1 MTLLN
6 VGQPIGGII
15 QIAYTVPDIEKA
27 VRSYAQ
33 DLKLGPWFLRGPL
46 QARKPVYR
54 GNPQKLELSIA
65 IAYSGHV
72 MIELIQQH
80 DEQPSV
86 YRELIDRQGYG
97 FHHWGIAS
105 DRFDDD
111 LRGYAERGFELV
123 FTDETPVEN
132 PRCLFGREARLAR
145 VHRAYRNQRCLRAAL
160 RKNVCRRTF
169 VGWCGSHPESLIK

>member
-86 YRELIDRQGYG
+86 YREVIDKQGYG

-105 DRFDDD
+105 DRFDND
-111 LRGYAERGFELV
+111 LSSYVERGFELV
-123 FTDETPVEN
+123 FTDETPVST
-132 PRCLFGREARLAR
+132 R
-145 VHRAYRNQRCLRAAL
+145 VAYLDPKRGWPGFIELIEINTASELRYSKMYADAL
-160 RKNVCRRTF
+160 LWDGADPIRKV
-169 VGWCGSHPESLIK
+169 